1 MRVPSRRPR
10 RTLTV
15 GLTGALAAAALLT
28 GGGADAATTSVVWSK
43 SVSYGTVV
51 GIDDGDSVV
60 VKVDGDSSTVAP
72 VHIRNAGIQTMETGT
87 CHAAQATAAMT
98 ALAKDKRVRLSIAD
112 PSATSVGRPIRYVDA
127 WNGSAW
133 VDTQLPMLK
142 AGHALPMP
150 GFGDTTRWKTFEVG
164 AQQAARARVN
174 LWDNDFCGSGPSQ
187 STPLKVWVNW
197 DGNLD
202 ESVYPNQEWVRI
214 LNTSATSMSLSGWSM
229 RTSGQDSFFFPA
241 GAVVPA
247 GRMATLYVGK
257 GTATTT
263 SFYWGSTKPKFANT
277 TATGSTRGG
286 GAYLYD
292 AQGDV
297 RAWSMYPCVYSCSDP
312 LAGKVRMTANAD
324 APGTDATNLNGE
336 YATFAPAGSYTVD
349 LSYKVATAFG
359 HTYEFPKGSY
369 VKPGEFLV
377 LRIGKGTSTR
387 LTRYWGNT
395 APVLANAG
403 GTVVLRNPENVR
415 IACKAWATGRC

>member
-1 MRVPSRRPR
+1 VRVLSRRPR

-15 GLTGALAAAALLT
+15 AAVGGLAVAALLS
-28 GGGADAATTSVVWSK
+28 GGGADAATSSVVWSRA
-43 SVSYGTVV
+43 VSYGTVTS
-51 GIDDGDSVV
+51 IDDGDSVV
-60 VKVDGDSSTVAP
+60 VKVDGDSSSVAP

-87 CHAAQATAAMT
+87 CHAAQATTAMT
-98 ALAKDKRVRLSIAD
+98 GLAKGKRVRLSIAN
-112 PSATSVGRPIRYVDA
+112 PAASSLGRPVRYVDA

-133 VDTQLPMLK
+133 ADTQLPLLR
-142 AGHALPMP
+142 AGHALTMP
-150 GFGDTTRWKTFEVG
+150 GAGGDTSRWRSYEVAG
-164 AQQAARARVN
+164 QEAAKARTN
-174 LWDNDFCGSGPSQ
+174 LWDNEFCGYGPSQ
-187 STPLKVWVNW
+187 PTPLKVWVNW

-202 ESVYPNQEWVRI
+202 EARYPNQEWVRI
-214 LNTSATSMSLSGWSM
+214 LNTSATTLSLRGWSL
-229 RTSGQDSFFFPA
+229 RTGAQDSFFFPS

-247 GRMATLYVGK
+247 KSTATVYVGT

-263 SFYWGSTKPKFANT
+263 TFYWGQTKPKFPNT
-277 TATGSTRGG
+277 TGSTRGS

-297 RAWSMYPCVYSCSDP
+297 RAWSMYPCVYACSDP
-312 LAGKVRMTANAD
+312 LAGTVRMTVRAD

-336 YATFAPAGSYTVD
+336 YATFAPAGSSTVD

-395 APVLANAG
+395 APVLANGG
-403 GTVVLRNPENVR
+403 GTVVLRTPENVR
-415 IACKAWATGRC
+415 LACKAWGTGRC